1 MKNLPY
7 FWRRGLWTLLS
18 LSFMGLLVVG
28 VLYIYLE
35 KQLPDIDALDDVQL
49 QVPLRIYSEDKK
61 LIAEY
66 GEKRRIPVR
75 YNAIPIQLINALLST
90 EDQRFF
96 EHPGVDVYGLAR
108 ATVKLIKTG
117 RKSQGGSTI
126 TMQVARN
133 FFLSRKKTFLRK
145 FNEILL
151 AIKIDNELPK
161 EKILEL
167 YLNKIYLGNRSY
179 GVAAAA
185 KVYYG
190 KKLNELTLAQMAMI
204 AGLPQAPSSKNPI
217 RNPKAAL
224 NRRNHVLKRMLELDK
239 VTKIDYLNAINQPI
253 TASYHGRKIELYAP
267 YVAEMIRLSLYKHF
281 NKSAYDKGYKVYTTI
296 NSKHQKNANQALE
309 TAIFAY
315 DKRHE
320 YRGAVT
326 NLTLPNDLNDTKEL
340 TKLLKP
346 YKKLRSLMPA
356 IVTHVDEKE
365 LRVFIKNN
373 EFTTLSWHAM
383 QWARSA
389 RSDGTLGKYPQTAQ
403 DIAAI
408 GDVIY
413 IRQIDNQWQLSQLP
427 AIEAALISLAPKN
440 GNILALSGG
449 LNFYKS
455 KFNRVTQAKRQP
467 GSSIKPFIYA
477 AALAKDFTL
486 ASLVN
491 DAPIV
496 IKDPGQENL
505 WRPQNDNKKFYGPTR
520 LRMGLIRSRNLVS
533 IRILKTIGIP
543 FAISYL
549 KRFGFDENKLPKSL
563 SLALGS
569 LHVTPLELTGAFA
582 ILANGGFKVE
592 PHIISRITDS
602 QGQVILET
610 LPQIACKFNCHNIPA
625 SQQAPQV
632 IDSSIAYLMT
642 SALKD
647 VIQQGTGRRA
657 LSLKRND
664 LAGKTG
670 TTNDQ
675 RDAWFAGFNGNIV
688 TTTWMGF
695 DTPKSLKEYASNT
708 ALPMWIDFMGNALK
722 GTKESSLPMPAN
734 LISVRI
740 DPITGLRTNRSD
752 QSILEVFRKDHLPEF
767 QEEEEQEDSL
777 KSNEVPLPILDN
789 LF

>member
-1 MKNLPY
+1 
-7 FWRRGLWTLLS
+7 
-18 LSFMGLLVVG
+18 
-28 VLYIYLE
+28 
-35 KQLPDIDALDDVQL
+35 
-49 QVPLRIYSEDKK
+49 
-61 LIAEY
+61 
-66 GEKRRIPVR
+66 
-75 YNAIPIQLINALLST
+75 
-90 EDQRFF
+90 
-96 EHPGVDVYGLAR
+96 
-108 ATVKLIKTG
+108 
-117 RKSQGGSTI
+117 
-126 TMQVARN
+126 
-133 FFLSRKKTFLRK
+133 
-145 FNEILL
+145 
-151 AIKIDNELPK
+151 
-161 EKILEL
+161 
-167 YLNKIYLGNRSY
+167 
-179 GVAAAA
+179 
-185 KVYYG
+185 
-190 KKLNELTLAQMAMI
+190 
-204 AGLPQAPSSKNPI
+204 
-217 RNPKAAL
+217 
-224 NRRNHVLKRMLELDK
+224 
-239 VTKIDYLNAINQPI
+239 
-253 TASYHGRKIELYAP
+253 
-267 YVAEMIRLSLYKHF
+267 
-281 NKSAYDKGYKVYTTI
+281 
-296 NSKHQKNANQALE
+296 
-309 TAIFAY
+309 
-315 DKRHE
+315 
-320 YRGAVT
+320 
-326 NLTLPNDLNDTKEL
+326 
-340 TKLLKP
+340 
-346 YKKLRSLMPA
+346 
-356 IVTHVDEKE
+356 
-365 LRVFIKNN
+365 
-373 EFTTLSWHAM
+373 
-383 QWARSA
+383 
-389 RSDGTLGKYPQTAQ
+389 
-403 DIAAI
+403 
-408 GDVIY
+408 
-413 IRQIDNQWQLSQLP
+413 
-427 AIEAALISLAPKN
+427 
-440 GNILALSGG
+440 
-449 LNFYKS
+449 
-455 KFNRVTQAKRQP
+455 
-467 GSSIKPFIYA
+467 
-477 AALAKDFTL
+477 
-486 ASLVN
+486 
-491 DAPIV
+491 
-496 IKDPGQENL
+496 
-505 WRPQNDNKKFYGPTR
+505 
-520 LRMGLIRSRNLVS
+520 MGLIRSRNLVS